1 VYEVHAYAMT
11 GLLPGCF
18 AAYAVCQPEKA
29 AEVARTIES
38 AMKRAA
44 GYRFDA
50 KELAPAR
57 ATIITAKEL
66 GRETVDGWAFE
77 AAIDE
82 ALGLGAEFAREEI
95 ERVRAVTPEEVQ
107 RVAREYLKTPVI
119 CIVTSD
125 AKAAETIRK

>member
-1 VYEVHAYAMT
+1 
-11 GLLPGCF
+11 
-18 AAYAVCQPEKA
+18 
-29 AEVARTIES
+29 
-38 AMKRAA
+38 MKRAA
-44 GYRFDA
+44 SHRFEE

-95 ERVRAVTPEEVQ
+95 QRVRAVTPEEVG
-107 RVAREYLKTPVI
+107 RVAREYLQTPVI

-125 AKAAETIRK
+125 PKSAETIRK